1 MPSYLESLTLKSITD
16 PTGSRVGSAAITP
29 FCTATPE
36 LVTSPLQYAVALNA
50 MRAPGAG
57 GALGSKSRSRA
68 SGSIENFESGMVT
81 SYSDT
86 NPPIARRVTT
96 PFNRIDCASRIRRRS
111 PSNYGY
117 RRNSKGERAW
127 VQASVLNRLLV
138 LDERE
143 APAPP
148 DEREG

>member
-1 MPSYLESLTLKSITD
+1 
-16 PTGSRVGSAAITP
+16 
-29 FCTATPE
+29 
-36 LVTSPLQYAVALNA
+36 
-50 MRAPGAG
+50 
-57 GALGSKSRSRA
+57 
-68 SGSIENFESGMVT
+68 FESGMVT

-148 DEREG
+148 DEREGDRICDCADDRAPDERPHHVRHEQWAQQPRELIPELIAAERELEERHQPVLKIGRQAHARDRRT